1 MAGQPD
7 QDQGEPDKLGLEV
20 RAASAAELARVKAD
34 HGVVIT
40 GVQDGPAARA
50 GLSSGDLLVSL
61 NGKPVDSLDA
71 YREIAADLPDGWEAE
86 VERLLELIPP
96 RLDEDDVLMPDEG
109 TVPALVNR
117 DGNAR
122 FVAIKL

>member
-1 MAGQPD
+1 MLAHGREQLPLPLQPTAG
-7 QDQGEPDKLGLEV
+7 EV
-20 RAASAAELARVKAD
+20 DGVCVQALALS
-34 HGVVIT
+34 T
-40 GVQDGPAARA
+40 AARA

-71 YREIAADLPDGWEAE
+71 YREIAADLPD
-86 VERLLELIPP
+86 
-96 RLDEDDVLMPDEG
+96 DG